1 MQPDTKRMR
10 PAYTQ
15 LYRQLVCLPGVAKRR
30 AFVDALRLD
39 PFTHYRLR
47 RDLAA
52 FERQL
57 DELERAAG
65 GAGADGQVR
74 SAVPWEPSAAP
85 TQGGASVVL
94 HATGGAAHAADHACA
109 RWSRSLYWIGFFT
122 LSAACLLYA
131 LIMLMKLLASIDTA
145 VAVLA

>member
-15 LYRQLVCLPGVAKRR
+15 LYRQLVCLPGAAKRR

-52 FERQL
+52 FERHL

-65 GAGADGQVR
+65 GASANDQVSGAI
-74 SAVPWEPSAAP
+74 PWEPCAAP
-85 TQGGASVVL
+85 TQAGASAAPRAV
-94 HATGGAAHAADHACA
+94 GGLAHTAAYASA
-109 RWSRSLYWIGFFT
+109 RWSHSLYWIGFFT
-122 LSAACLLYA
+122 LSAASLLYA

-145 VAVLA
+145 VAALA